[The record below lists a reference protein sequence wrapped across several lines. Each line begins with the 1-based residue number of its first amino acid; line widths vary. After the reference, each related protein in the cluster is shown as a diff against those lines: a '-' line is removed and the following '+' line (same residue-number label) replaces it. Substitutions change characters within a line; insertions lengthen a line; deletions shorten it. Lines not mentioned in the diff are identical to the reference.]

1 MYNFKGCQLRLPPSL
16 KDFDEMPIGT
26 TSLSI
31 TEIATVFTL
40 LHTQYYTIKFNIFR
54 VLAWPIIDFLVYDR
68 SFFIANIF
76 FVQISIICYNQCL
89 KINKKGGYYAEM
101 QKNLYS
107 TI

>member
-1 MYNFKGCQLRLPPSL
+1 MVEQLKIKISELRNKGLGY
-16 KDFDEMPIGT
+16 KK
-26 TSLSI
+26 
-31 TEIATVFTL
+31 IAICLNVSANTVKS
-40 LHTQYYTIKFNIFR
+40 IKFNIFQ
-54 VLAWPIIDFLVYDR
+54 VIAWPVIDFLVYDR

-101 QKNLYS
+101 QKNFYS

>member
-1 MYNFKGCQLRLPPSL
+1 
-16 KDFDEMPIGT
+16 MPIGT

-31 TEIATVFTL
+31 TENSRR
-40 LHTQYYTIKFNIFR
+40 LHSSTYPYTIKFNIFR
-54 VLAWPIIDFLVYDR
+54 VVAWPIIDFLVYDR
-68 SFFIANIF
+68 SFFITNIF